1 MKKEDDK
8 SLNRIAEILVGA
20 IRRENEAF
28 NYYYQ
33 SSEKSPFPET
43 RSLLLQLAGEERKH
57 RMILVKELQTL
68 KGFLKRA
75 KKGEEFIGKEEIS
88 YHLPDEL
95 PYRKIQAIP
104 KLDVAAVTLPSQLT
118 GGDYFDTFP
127 VKGNSQAV
135 FLFDVAGH
143 GLGATELK
151 GQAGS
156 VFDKFKESYLEAQ
169 VSSDT
174 FAPSS
179 VARMLNQKLWETCQ
193 EKGAFLTLFYALFN
207 PQNKELNYV
216 SAGHEPPILLRK
228 GKSQPE
234 IIDSDLLIGVDKD
247 KSYPGNKVNVDSG
260 DIFILFSDGLVETFA
275 FRDIEFRREELVS
288 LVPQRPDSSA
298 KEMVERICEFVK
310 SKLKGKTLTDEFTLA
325 VFKIK

>member
-8 SLNRIAEILVGA
+8 SLERISEILVDA

-28 NYYYQ
+28 NYYYR
-33 SSEKSPFPET
+33 SSDNSPFPET

-57 RMILVKELQTL
+57 RMILVRELQTL

-75 KKGEEFIGKEEIS
+75 KKGEEFIRKDEIS
-88 YHLPDEL
+88 YQLPDEL

-104 KLDVAAVTLPSQLT
+104 KIDVAAVTLPSQLT
-118 GGDYFDTFP
+118 GGDYFDIFP
-127 VKGNSQAV
+127 VQETSQVV

-151 GQAGS
+151 GQASS
-156 VFDKFKESYLEAQ
+156 VFERFKESYLEAR
-169 VSSDT
+169 VSPDA

-193 EKGAFLTLFYALFN
+193 KKAVFLTMFYALFN
-207 PQNKELNYV
+207 PEDKKLSYV
-216 SAGHEPPILLRK
+216 SAGQEPPILLKK

-234 IIDSDLLIGVDKD
+234 IIDSDLLIGVDKEQR
-247 KSYPGNKVNVDSG
+247 YPGNKVNVDSG

-275 FRDIEFRREELVS
+275 FRDVAFRRDELVD
-288 LVPQRPDSSA
+288 VVRRRPELNS
-298 KEMVERICEFVK
+298 KEIVERICEFAK
-310 SKLKGKTLTDEFTLA
+310 SKLQGKTLTDEFTLA